1 MLRLSVFGRVARDV
15 IVPLG
20 LAIIV
25 LGCAIHA
32 PQAGNSLFERM
43 GGMSILTAI
52 AGEVV
57 DVVSSDPATSR
68 SFDGIKLAPLKL
80 GIATQFCAL
89 AGGPCKYEG
98 ESMRKAHTG
107 LKISDS
113 QFDRLVAATRAAL
126 NKRVGEREKNE
137 MLRLLAPMKRDI
149 VGA

>member
-1 MLRLSVFGRVARDV
+1 MLRLSAFGRVARDV

-25 LGCAIHA
+25 LGCAIQA

-43 GGMSILTAI
+43 GGMPILTAI

-80 GIATQFCAL
+80 EKKFRCA
-89 AGGPCKYEG
+89 
-98 ESMRKAHTG
+98 
-107 LKISDS
+107 
-113 QFDRLVAATRAAL
+113 
-126 NKRVGEREKNE
+126 
-137 MLRLLAPMKRDI
+137 
-149 VGA
+149 